1 MKRLYIDCGMGAAGD
16 MLAAALFELVSD
28 KEDVLKKL
36 NSAGIPGVTFIPETS
51 VKCGIKGTHMTVD
64 ISGEC
69 EECDVHHEH
78 HHDHGHH
85 HDYDH
90 DHHHSGLHEIN
101 HIISHLDIAEKIK
114 KDVFEIYRLIA
125 EAESFVH
132 GIPVTDIHFHEVG
145 TMDAIADIT
154 AVCILIDI
162 LSPDEIIASP
172 VHVGFGHV
180 KCMHGILP
188 VPAPATAHIL
198 KDIPS
203 YGGEIQGELC
213 TPTGAALLRYCAD
226 SVDSMPMMKMQN
238 IGYGM
243 GTKDFEA
250 ANCIR
255 AILGENN
262 ECTDDIIM
270 LSCNVDDI
278 TSEYMGFAMD
288 RIYEAGAREVFTI
301 PVGMKKN
308 RIGFLINVICDK
320 KTKEQII
327 SSMFKYTSTIG
338 IRESEVNRYVLD
350 RKLISRDTPY
360 GAVQCK
366 ISEGYGVKRVKYEYD
381 DISKIA
387 KENDIT
393 LEEVIKNI
401 EKAH

>member
-213 TPTGAALLRYCAD
+213 TPTGAALLRYFAD
-226 SVDSMPMMKMQN
+226 SFDSMPMMKMQN